1 MVESTPQI
9 LNARQLM
16 LESPDVV
23 HQAVKCKK
31 QAKIACQTVHD
42 RKYRPDIACP
52 AVPGGGSMG
61 LKLHASQ
68 CMVKY

>member
-16 LESPDVV
+16 LESPDVL

-42 RKYRPDIACP
+42 RKYRPDIA
-52 AVPGGGSMG
+52 
-61 LKLHASQ
+61 
-68 CMVKY
+68 